1 MQRSSR
7 IILLVCAIALGFGL
21 SLYAREARAAGG
33 GTCISQCAADC
44 DGGCRGASASG
55 DNCVWVCND
64 GSRGSSILV

>member
-33 GTCISQCAADC
+33 GSCAADC
-44 DGGCRGASASG
+44 SSSCDSGCRLSSVSG
-55 DNCVWVCND
+55 DSCVWVCND
-64 GSRGSSILV
+64 GSRGSSIVL